1 MKGKRVVKKPWLKK
15 NWAVMKSWAVMKL
28 WLMKEPSSARGMEQL
43 RFR

>member
-1 MKGKRVVKKPWLKK
+1 MMKKPWLMK
-15 NWAVMKSWAVMKL
+15 NSWLMKNWAVMKL